1 MKQVQGDGVKP
12 TTMKTAIF
20 PGSFDPI
27 TKGHQDIVLRA
38 LPLFDKIIIAVGKNT
53 SKKYMY
59 SQEQR
64 VKWIKAVFAKHK
76 KVSVEAFDGLTVDF
90 CNKVKASYILRG
102 LRTSADFEFER
113 SIGQINKTM
122 QPGIETIFL
131 LTSPELSAINS
142 TIVRDIVINN
152 GDARQFVPK
161 EVNLKVK

>member
-1 MKQVQGDGVKP
+1 
-12 TTMKTAIF
+12 MKTAIF

-27 TKGHQDIVLRA
+27 TKGHQDIILRA

-53 SKKYMY
+53 SKKYMF

-76 KVSVEAFDGLTVDF
+76 KVSVDSFDGLTVDY
-90 CNKVKASYILRG
+90 CKKVKANYILRG

-113 SIGQINKTM
+113 SIGQINKAMT
-122 QPGIETIFL
+122 GVETIFI
-131 LTSPELSAINS
+131 LTAPELSAINS

-152 GDARQFVPK
+152 GDASQFVPK
-161 EVNLKVK
+161 EVNLKAK